1 MRERVGRVRT
11 TVWTGLEVFQLWS
24 CFLSI
29 VQAVARQHLPGD
41 RESALRYGVL
51 ETPVWSSPTHCEDEG
66 VEAQGWQDTCPESYS
81 KKDWGEAP
89 SLGTLSQNFFLK
101 HR

>member
-1 MRERVGRVRT
+1 M
-11 TVWTGLEVFQLWS
+11 
-24 CFLSI
+24 
-29 VQAVARQHLPGD
+29 
-41 RESALRYGVL
+41 L
-51 ETPVWSSPTHCEDEG
+51 ETPMWSSPTHCEDEG

-81 KKDWGEAP
+81 KKDWGEAS